1 MVYGLWQSA
10 AGLQAQQY
18 RQAVITNNL
27 ANTDTPGFKP
37 DRVAFTDRLNAA
49 RNGGPM
55 SASHPTLDPLTGGI
69 FSLPVYTDFGP
80 GSLDPTQN
88 PLDVAIVGDGFL
100 SVRTPDGV
108 RYTRDGRMIANA
120 DGALIHVGSGG
131 AVLDADG
138 TPLVLD
144 PNSTEKVQITAD
156 GLVKQGRAV
165 VGRLALVDFA
175 NKADL
180 EKSGGNLFAAN
191 GARPIDSKAEIRQGS
206 GEASAAE
213 ATTTLVDMIAAT
225 RAYEINASVL
235 SMQDD
240 TLGRLV
246 NEVGRLG

>member
-37 DRVAFTDRLNAA
+37 DRVAFIDRLSAA

-69 FSLPVYTDFGP
+69 FSLPVYTDFRP
-80 GSLDPTQN
+80 GSFDPTQN
-88 PLDVAIVGDGFL
+88 PLDVAIAGDGFL
-100 SVRTPDGV
+100 TVRTPDGV

-144 PNSTEKVQITAD
+144 PNSTEKVLIDTE
-156 GLVKQGRAV
+156 GRIKQGQTE
-165 VGRLALVDFA
+165 VGRLALVDFE

-180 EKSGGNLFAAN
+180 KKDGGNLFAAN
-191 GARPIDSKAEIRQGS
+191 GARPVAANAEIRQGYVEMS
-206 GEASAAE
+206 GAE

-225 RAYEINASVL
+225 RAYEINAAVL